1 MSKIL
6 TNRSIVL
13 NERIYTSDVPRI
25 IKDRF
30 SSVVAVEFMDTTSTA
45 GDWSG
50 IIVQKIGKTKC
61 VAIIFSMENK
71 YPYDGFNVNTDDV
84 YYDLLHNYTLDDL
97 QKIYEDKIRWY

>member
-6 TNRSIVL
+6 TNRSLVL
-13 NERIYTSDVPRI
+13 NERIRTSDVPRI
-25 IKDRF
+25 IKERYK
-30 SSVVAVEFMDTTSTA
+30 SVLRVEFMDTTSSA

-50 IIVQKIGKTKC
+50 LIVQKIGKQKC

-84 YYDLLHNYTLDDL
+84 YFDLPLNYTLEDL
-97 QKIYEDKIRWY
+97 NNLFAEKIIWY

>member
-6 TNRSIVL
+6 TNRSLVL
-13 NERIYTSDVPRI
+13 SERIRTSDVPRI
-25 IKDRF
+25 IKERF
-30 SSVVAVEFMDTTSTA
+30 SSVVAVEFMDTTSSA

-50 IIVQKIGKTKC
+50 LIVQKIGKKKC

-84 YYDLLHNYTLDDL
+84 YFELPLNYTLEDL
-97 QKIYEDKIRWY
+97 NNLFAEKIIWY

>member
-6 TNRSIVL
+6 TNRSLVL
-13 NERIYTSDVPRI
+13 NKRIYASDVPRI
-25 IKDRF
+25 IKERF
-30 SSVVAVEFMDTTSTA
+30 SSVLMVEFMDTTSSA

-50 IIVQKIGKTKC
+50 VIVQKIGKTKC

-71 YPYDGFNVNTDDV
+71 YPRDGFNVYTDDV
-84 YYDLLHNYTLDDL
+84 YYDLLPNYTLEDL

>member
-6 TNRSIVL
+6 TNRSLVL
-13 NERIYTSDVPRI
+13 NKRIYASDVPRI
-25 IKDRF
+25 IKERF
-30 SSVVAVEFMDTTSTA
+30 SSVLMVEFMDTTSSA

-50 IIVQKIGKTKC
+50 VIVQKIGKTKC

-71 YPYDGFNVNTDDV
+71 YPHDGFNVYTDDV
-84 YYDLLHNYTLDDL
+84 YYDLLPNYTLEDL

>member
-6 TNRSIVL
+6 TNRCIIL
-13 NERIYTSDVPRI
+13 NERIRTSDVPRI
-25 IKDRF
+25 IKERYK
-30 SSVVAVEFMDTTSTA
+30 SVLRVEFMDTTSSA

-50 IIVQKIGKTKC
+50 LIVQKIGKQKC

-84 YYDLLHNYTLDDL
+84 YFDLPLNYTLEDL
-97 QKIYEDKIRWY
+97 NNLFAEKIIWY